1 MYADM
6 FKFDKNGLPMWN
18 ADVTKIY
25 AEFDPTKIADQF
37 MKGVKAPSFEA
48 LDMSAVLEIQR
59 KNLEALN
66 QAGHTALE
74 GAQAVAQKQA
84 DLFKAAFDQIST
96 AADTLSKAST
106 PQDLV
111 AKQAD
116 LCKAAFE
123 TALANT
129 KKVTDMVTKA
139 NDAAAKVIN
148 ARIVASFDEAKA
160 QCLKAKQA

>member
-6 FKFDKNGLPMWN
+6 FKFDKNGFPTWN
-18 ADVTKIY
+18 ADITKIY
-25 AEFDPTKIADQF
+25 AEFDPTKMADQI
-37 MKGVKAPSFEA
+37 MKGVKAPSLEA
-48 LDMSAVLEIQR
+48 LDVSAVMETQR

-66 QAGHTALE
+66 QAGHAALE

-84 DLFKAAFDQIST
+84 DLFKAAFDHLTS
-96 AADTLSKAST
+96 AADSFSKIST

-116 LCKAAFE
+116 LYKSAFE

-139 NDAAAKVIN
+139 NDATAKIIN
-148 ARIVASFDEAKA
+148 ARISASFDEAKA
-160 QCLKAKQA
+160 QCLKMK